1 MITGAP
7 PGLELSFRSLHN
19 PPYKAADAPRGLS
32 LLTLFQ
38 AVLDAERIGQHL
50 ALAYS
55 KQAQAAAAAVYLP
68 ECQGRYL
75 IPGRD
80 LQPARLPALTC

>member
-1 MITGAP
+1 MIT
-7 PGLELSFRSLHN
+7 GLELSFRSLHN

-32 LLTLFQ
+32 LLPLFQ

-68 ECQGRYL
+68 ECQGRHQVL